1 MDDASDTDSIAS
13 YEEIHPRPQ
22 AQAQAQPQALVEGI
36 GAFKLKEER
45 NVEKL
50 RSLVLKDGEANTALA
65 EGDVPDIC
73 YVLQYKGFAGRVYDV
88 CRSSS
93 PIDVPLG
100 GEGESPQQV
109 SEKSKPILEIVT
121 KISTTAI
128 KNGTG
133 GGCFPP
139 PGPPPRRP
147 MYDGGDPYSGYY
159 GASTTQHG
167 DDDNVELKIADIEQT
182 SMVIYSPYLINALK
196 AVVEYYPGKSG
207 FLEDSVTINA
217 PYRLVYHHLTALCHY
232 RDHQPA
238 THDEEYASLTK
249 RHINVLV
256 NYIDENHG
264 TRFEAEHQ
272 RHASSP
278 PKALYQNLWML
289 YKPGEVVYAKHED
302 NNNDWAPFVVSR
314 CHSGKDGQIRVDCWN
329 LTFSNNEF
337 VRTTDSFAVDKFTD
351 EAAISSLSVIPARF
365 FCGEDGDEDPED
377 VKDRNIRLGRLTWE
391 LAKGPAYMTYD
402 GNLVDADSNSN
413 YGWSSNVNAAG
424 YMSGRVVVDCD
435 GYNRFGMGAGGYN
448 PAPGF
453 PPVRMPPPPRHI
465 YRHQQV
471 HDPRQPPPGRDPLP
485 SFAASCG
492 CAACKKEDDGRPS
505 IFGREFESAKP
516 VSDDAPTSDLYYLVL
531 TKTVSG
537 FILGERRWGHF
548 NVRYLQDIRY
558 DKEAFKHL
566 VLDEDIKLTI
576 KALIGKFA
584 SDGQVTPWPKDFVKN
599 KGQGRIFLLH
609 GSPGVGKTATCE
621 SIAELAHRPL
631 LSLTSGDL
639 STNSL
644 TVEKSLEYFLQLGE
658 RYGAMV
664 LLDEADV
671 YLEARRARDLA
682 RNGLVSIF
690 LRALEYYRGVLF
702 LTTNRVRAFDSAFTS
717 RIHVA
722 LHYRSLTDADR
733 HKVWVNSFERL
744 ERDSGGR
751 VHVSVM
757 AREYAYEGQ
766 EVRALA
772 WNGREI
778 RNALQTAVALA
789 ETEALEEDGS
799 DDGAVGRVA
808 VTEKHLRAVVKMSRG
823 FKNFLRRRQIQDDD
837 VEEDDDDL
845 DDPEC
850 YDQIYE

>member
-1 MDDASDTDSIAS
+1 MDDNSDTDSIAS
-13 YEEIHPRPQ
+13 YEEIYPRPPGGQ
-22 AQAQAQPQALVEGI
+22 EQQGI

-50 RSLVLKDGEANTALA
+50 RSLILKDGQAGTELK
-65 EGDVPDIC
+65 ESEVPEIC
-73 YVLQYKGFAGRVYDV
+73 YVLQYKGFGGRVYDV

-93 PIDVPLG
+93 PIDVPLD
-100 GEGESPQQV
+100 EGDSIHEV
-109 SEKSKPILEIVT
+109 SEKSKPVLEIIT
-121 KISTTAI
+121 KVSTTMVRHGP
-128 KNGTG
+128 NGNY
-133 GGCFPP
+133 FAP
-139 PGPPPRRP
+139 PGPPPP
-147 MYDGGDPYSGYY
+147 PGMPYHGYY
-159 GASTTQHG
+159 GG
-167 DDDNVELKIADIEQT
+167 NNGPNGEEDGVDDVDLKIANVEQT
-182 SMVIYSPYLINALK
+182 SMVINSPYLINALK
-196 AVVEYYPGKSG
+196 AVVEYYPGNSG
-207 FLEDSVTINA
+207 FLEDTVTINA
-217 PYRLVYHHLTALCHY
+217 PYRLVYHHLSALCYY
-232 RDHQPA
+232 RDTQPA

-256 NYIDENHG
+256 DYMDQKLGSRFDE
-264 TRFEAEHQ
+264 EHQ
-272 RHASSP
+272 RHMNSP
-278 PKALYQNLWML
+278 PKAMYRNLWML
-289 YKPGEVVYAKHED
+289 YKPGEVDYA
-302 NNNDWAPFVVSR
+302 PYIVSR
-314 CHSGKDGQIRVDCWN
+314 CSSGKDGQIKIGCWN

-337 VRTTDSFAVDKFTD
+337 IRTTDWFNVDKFSD

-365 FCGEDGDEDPED
+365 YCGEDGEDDPED
-377 VKDRNIRLGRLTWE
+377 VEERNIELGKLTWE
-391 LAKGPAYMTYD
+391 LAKGPAYMSYS
-402 GNLVDADSNSN
+402 GNLVDNSSNAN
-413 YGWSSNVNAAG
+413 YGWQSQVNAAG
-424 YMSGRVVVDCD
+424 YMNGRVVVDCE
-435 GYNRFGMGAGGYN
+435 GYNRFGVNAPGHGGV
-448 PAPGF
+448 PAPGM
-453 PPVRMPPPPRHI
+453 MPPGMRMGGHPRM
-465 YRHQQV
+465 V
-471 HDPRQPPPGRDPLP
+471 VPQPNYQGKRPPGRDPLP
-485 SFAASCG
+485 SFGACCG
-492 CAACKKEDDGRPS
+492 CAACRSQSQSQHSERPS
-505 IFGREFESAKP
+505 LFGREFESAKP
-516 VSDDAPTSDLYYLVL
+516 VSDEAPESDLYYLVL

-548 NVRYLQDIRY
+548 HVQYLQDIKY
-558 DKEAFKHL
+558 DREAFKHL

-576 KALIGKFA
+576 RALIGKFA
-584 SDGQVTPWPKDFVKN
+584 SDGHDFVKN

-682 RNGLVSIF
+682 RNGLVSVF

-702 LTTNRVRAFDSAFTS
+702 LTTNRVRSFDAAFTS

-722 LHYRSLTDADR
+722 LHYRALTDADR
-733 HKVWVNSFERL
+733 QKAWVNSFERL
-744 ERDSGGR
+744 ERDSAGR
-751 VHVSVM
+751 VHVSV
-757 AREYAYEGQ
+757 ATREYAYEAQ

-789 ETEALEEDGS
+789 ETEALESHGVGHGHGVGG
-799 DDGAVGRVA
+799 GAVAAVRVT

-837 VEEDDDDL
+837 VEQDEDDL
-845 DDPEC
+845 DDVGC
-850 YDQIYE
+850 YDQLYE

>member
-1 MDDASDTDSIAS
+1 MDDTSDTDSIAS

-22 AQAQAQPQALVEGI
+22 GQGQDGI
-36 GAFKLKEER
+36 GGLKLKEER
-45 NVEKL
+45 NVERLK
-50 RSLVLKDGEANTALA
+50 SLILKDGEANTELA
-65 EGDVPDIC
+65 EGEVPDIC
-73 YVLQYKGFAGRVYDV
+73 YVLQYKGVGGRVYDV

-100 GEGESPQQV
+100 EGESSQQV
-109 SEKSKPILEIVT
+109 SEKSKPVLEIIT
-121 KISTTAI
+121 KVSTTVI
-128 KNGTG
+128 RNGRG
-133 GGCFPP
+133 GGYYPP

-147 MYDGGDPYSGYY
+147 MYDTGDPYSGYF
-159 GASTTQHG
+159 GADTVQHG
-167 DDDNVELKIADIEQT
+167 DDDNVELKIANVEQT
-182 SMVIYSPYLINALK
+182 SMVINSRYLINALK
-196 AVVEYYPGKSG
+196 AVVEYYPGNSG
-207 FLEDSVTINA
+207 FLGDTVTINA
-217 PYRLVYHHLTALCHY
+217 PYRLVYHHLAALCHY

-238 THDEEYASLTK
+238 THDEEYANITK

-256 NYIDENHG
+256 DYIDEKLG
-264 TRFEAEHQ
+264 SRYDAEHQ
-272 RHASSP
+272 RHTSSP
-278 PKALYQNLWML
+278 PKALYSNLWML
-289 YKPGEVVYAKHED
+289 YKPGEVVYAKHE
-302 NNNDWAPFVVSR
+302 NNDRAPFIVSR
-314 CHSGKDGQIRVDCWN
+314 CSNGKDGRIRVDCWN

-337 VRTTDSFAVDKFTD
+337 VRTTDSFTVDTFTD

-377 VKDRNIRLGRLTWE
+377 VEDRNVQLGRLTWE
-391 LAKGPAYMTYD
+391 LAKGPAYMTYN
-402 GNLVDADSNSN
+402 GNLVDTNSNFN
-413 YGWSSNVNAAG
+413 YGWNSPVNVAG

-435 GYNRFGMGAGGYN
+435 GYNRFSMSAPRHH
-448 PAPGF
+448 PAGF
-453 PPVRMPPPPRHI
+453 PPGMRMPPPPRHFVH
-465 YRHQQV
+465 HQQV
-471 HDPRQPPPGRDPLP
+471 VSPPPSPPGRDPLP
-485 SFAASCG
+485 SFAACCG
-492 CAACKKEDDGRPS
+492 CAACKREDEGRPS
-505 IFGREFESAKP
+505 IFGREYESAKP
-516 VSDDAPTSDLYYLVL
+516 VSSDAPANDLYYLVL

-548 NVRYLQDIRY
+548 NVRYLQDIKY
-558 DKEAFKHL
+558 DREAFKHL

-576 KALIGKFA
+576 RALIGKFA

-702 LTTNRVRAFDSAFTS
+702 LTTNRVRSFDAAFTS

-733 HKVWVNSFERL
+733 QRVWGSGFERL
-744 ERDSGGR
+744 ERDAAGR
-751 VHVSVM
+751 VHVSV
-757 AREYAYEGQ
+757 ATREYAYEAQ

-789 ETEALEEDGS
+789 EAEALEEDGTE
-799 DDGAVGRVA
+799 GRVT

-837 VEEDDDDL
+837 VEQDDYDL